1 MFPENSRYL
10 EEKRIERG
18 WTLNEITVRKFL
30 IIEMMVMLFFFSMFD
45 CIIRGPL
52 TIISKQLSENRG
64 QERAEIQ
71 MLLEKI
77 DSQRAQVDFI
87 KEVIHYGR

>member
-45 CIIRGPL
+45 CIIRGPM
-52 TIISKQLSENRG
+52 TIIGQQLAERRG
-64 QERAEIQ
+64 RETKEIEYLQ
-71 MLLEKI
+71 
-77 DSQRAQVDFI
+77 AQISFL